1 MAQERTGRRLS
12 KEQVKTR
19 ILRYCAYQERSHGE
33 VRQKLYSLG
42 LYGDEV
48 GELMAYLIQEGF
60 LNEERFAR
68 AFARGKFR
76 MKRWGRIRITNDL
89 EARGISKYCIRM
101 GLSEIDQEEYKE
113 TLNRVLSAKAED
125 THEPNLYARRN
136 KIASFAIRKGFE
148 PDLVW
153 ETLRTLLPDK

>member
-1 MAQERTGRRLS
+1 M
-12 KEQVKTR
+12 EQARAR
-19 ILRYCAYQERSHGE
+19 ILRYCAYQERSHEE
-33 VRQKLYSLG
+33 VRQKLFSLG
-42 LYGDEV
+42 LYSDEV

-89 EARGISKYCIRM
+89 EARGISKHCIRI
-101 GLSEIDQEEYKE
+101 GLSEIDEAEYLE
-113 TLNRVLSAKAED
+113 TLNKVLHSKVAD

-153 ETLRTLLPDK
+153 EILRDLLPDK